1 MPRNRWSLGV
11 LSVALALAF
20 VSIGALMRRE
30 AVAGPSALQ
39 VTPTATVTSTAILT
53 PTTTLTPTA
62 TVTSTATVTP
72 TPILTPTTTL
82 TPSPTPL
89 DITPTP
95 GTITPTPIEPTITV
109 TPIPPGGRVIWN
121 FAAKFVCGELA
132 PGRTEPGESP
142 VKPGNYATEINIH
155 NPHYLGRVD
164 ILKKVLLLV
173 ERGEPVGREPRTAQP
188 RVVEPFALGDDEATM
203 DDCNRIWE
211 MLYPGT
217 PPPTPMPLM
226 IGYLV
231 VLSPV
236 NLDIVDL
243 MTVQGSS
250 VDIESIGIS
259 LDQEIVVGKRVLAP
273 ADVFPS
279 DALPREED
287 LLKEQDLLKLEQP

>member
-20 VSIGALMRRE
+20 ISVNALMRRE
-30 AVAGPSALQ
+30 AVAGPSAQQMTTTATVTSTTIL
-39 VTPTATVTSTAILT
+39 TPTTTLMPSPTVTSTAILT
-53 PTTTLTPTA
+53 PTTTLT
-62 TVTSTATVTP
+62 S
-72 TPILTPTTTL
+72 
-82 TPSPTPL
+82 SPTPL

-109 TPIPPGGRVIWN
+109 TPTPPGGRVIWN

-132 PGRTEPGESP
+132 PGRTEPGESS

-164 ILKKVLLLV
+164 VLKKVLLLV

-211 MLYPGT
+211 MLYQGT

-236 NLDIVDL
+236 NLDVVDL

-259 LDQEIVVGKRVLAP
+259 LDHESVVGKRVLAP
-273 ADVFPS
+273 ANVFPS

-287 LLKEQDLLKLEQP
+287 LLKEENLLNLEQP